1 MESRVTQSQQ
11 VSSLYLEMLPNKGTP
26 QNPVTLVTLHR
37 TSWDRKYGSVEAVL
51 ATDEGSP
58 AFKSLDAT

>member
-1 MESRVTQSQQ
+1 MEPRLTQSQQ
-11 VSSLYLEMLPNKGTP
+11 VSNLYLEMFPNKGMP
-26 QNPVTLVTLHR
+26 QNPVTLHR
-37 TSWDRKYGSVEAVL
+37 TSWDRKYGSVDTVL